1 MMSQYTDDK
10 IKDSI
15 KDNQYQYCI
24 HCGRPINNHQ
34 PICDLC
40 SSKEYKKT
48 QINMNQSYKH
58 TSFYRLGSI
67 VLGAVGTI
75 LVIINYFGIPFLESI
90 GISLGFLGLYFV
102 NKDKDRGKY
111 FSRIGHALSTIAIG
125 FGLLA
130 ILLNFL
136 LGCVVIS

>member
-1 MMSQYTDDK
+1 
-10 IKDSI
+10 
-15 KDNQYQYCI
+15 
-24 HCGRPINNHQ
+24 
-34 PICDLC
+34 
-40 SSKEYKKT
+40 
-48 QINMNQSYKH
+48 
-58 TSFYRLGSI
+58 
-67 VLGAVGTI
+67 
-75 LVIINYFGIPFLESI
+75 
-90 GISLGFLGLYFV
+90 LGLYFV